1 MQTVGKQAS
10 QFSNDM
16 GDLPKAFGDIE
27 SELDLLAQRFKAGAI
42 DQEYFTKRFK
52 DLKQAAKDNVAAF
65 KEGAKLNEKYR
76 SSADK
81 AADEQERLTAL
92 FKKGA
97 INTKTFNA
105 AMKEQSEIISRV
117 RAEQNGSAAALAQFT
132 ANEERAA
139 QITQNL
145 ATAEERLAAEQAE
158 LDNLFN
164 LGVLSQETYARGTE
178 KISNQMKKL
187 DTQVEQTGIQFNELS
202 GIFGLLPGPLGA
214 FASRVSSFSS
224 SLSGLGK
231 LFSGGIGNLSGL
243 ASSFMAMVNP
253 VTLAA
258 AGIVGFGAAVAGVAK
273 GLISLEKNVED
284 ISRSARLLGT
294 DFEFLQALK
303 TSSDRAGRSFSEL
316 QEPIA
321 RFLSTTQKIK
331 EGDKRLAESFAKVGI
346 SIDDVNNKNPDDL
359 LKLLTKNLAEIEDPA
374 KRAAAEI
381 AIFGEQGPKI
391 RDSLGGFADA
401 AGDIDRFNA
410 SLSQTELDNITDFGR
425 AADALSTSV
434 EGAFQNIIAPFANI
448 GESISRGLSTL
459 VAGFGNLAGTL
470 LDFLSPAFTVIG
482 IAIEGVLNYLGNL
495 ANFISAVL
503 EPFAAIGRTMSEVW
517 SKVGDTFS
525 GLNNFV
531 TDLIQD
537 FREFF
542 SSIFDGTEGVNA
554 AFSKVVEFGERL
566 LNIGAALAQKFV
578 GWMKDLYNSTVQFI
592 ESSPLLNAAAE
603 TITGAFI
610 LLGEGLSNIGKVI
623 TDTLGTLG
631 KYVEYWLKFA
641 ESWLGITN
649 GPKLADVVGDI
660 DVAPELN
667 TVNVG
672 EFQSELDSAISSIAD
687 LGQAG
692 FDAALRYQEQL
703 EEIVALQEEGE
714 LTQEQAQRAAENA
727 TKEFERQKSIIEE
740 QNAALEEQKKIE
752 EDLLKADQDIV
763 DSLLEQQ
770 RIESEFGGQSE
781 RLKSYN
787 NVLAIN
793 REIERVEKQIADAR
807 SAGDAEALEAAN
819 KRLSQLD
826 QIKAK
831 EEDVVS
837 GRADALEDIAKLEKQ
852 LADEQKKLDKE
863 RESAA
868 SAGPNKDRL
877 KAIDANSSAGF
888 EEILR
893 IQRGDDPAVEAA
905 EKQYQKLDEIKR
917 AILEAKLQEVLI
929 PS

>member
-1 MQTVGKQAS
+1 MQAVGKQAE

-16 GDLPKAFGDIE
+16 GDLPQAFGEIE
-27 SELDLLAQRFKAGAI
+27 AELDLLAQRFKAGAI

-145 ATAEERLAAEQAE
+145 ATAEERLATEQAE

-164 LGVLSQETYARGTE
+164 LGVLSQEAYARGTDQ
-178 KISNQMKKL
+178 ITAKL
-187 DTQVEQTGIQFNELS
+187 AAMNPQVEKAGIEFNELT
-202 GIFGLLPGPLGA
+202 GILSVLPGPLGGV
-214 FASRVSSFSS
+214 FSRLS
-224 SLSGLGK
+224 SLSSGLKGLNK
-231 LFSGGIGNLSGL
+231 LFSGGLKSGL
-243 ASSFMAMVNP
+243 ADIGKSLGGLSAGAV
-253 VTLAA
+253 A
-258 AGIVGFGAAVAGVAK
+258 AGAAFAGVGVAIAGVVK
-273 GLISLEKNVED
+273 GAVSLEKEVEN
-284 ISRSARLLGT
+284 IERSARLLGGS
-294 DFEFLQALK
+294 FEFMQALK
-303 TSSDRAGRSFSEL
+303 VSADRVGRSFTEL

-321 RFLSTTQKIK
+321 RFLNTTQRIK
-331 EGDKRLAESFAKVGI
+331 DGDEKLAESFAKVGI
-346 SIDDVNNKNPDDL
+346 SIDDVNKKSPEDL
-359 LKLLTKNLAEIEDPA
+359 LKQLTQNLKEIEDPA

-391 RDSLGGFADA
+391 RDTLGGFADA
-401 AGDIDRFNA
+401 GKDIEAAAGGFSAFDREQFA
-410 SLSQTELDNITDFGR
+410 KLD
-425 AADALSTSV
+425 
-434 EGAFQNIIAPFANI
+434 GAFNKLITSGQALLKNVIVPFIPAIVAVSDGLGNFVA
-448 GESISRGLSTL
+448 GLSSSWQALGRVFEPVIT
-459 VAGFGNLAGTL
+459 AIGKGIKAL
-470 LDFLSPAFTVIG
+470 LDSFGYLYRMVKSVAEYFGYEFNEAAKSVDTEVEVDVSLTGADQAKAEIEG
-482 IAIEGVLNYLGNL
+482 FADDMNSAIEK
-495 ANFISAVL
+495 
-503 EPFAAIGRTMSEVW
+503 T
-517 SKVGDTFS
+517 
-525 GLNNFV
+525 
-531 TDLIQD
+531 
-537 FREFF
+537 
-542 SSIFDGTEGVNA
+542 
-554 AFSKVVEFGERL
+554 
-566 LNIGAALAQKFV
+566 
-578 GWMKDLYNSTVQFI
+578 
-592 ESSPLLNAAAE
+592 
-603 TITGAFI
+603 
-610 LLGEGLSNIGKVI
+610 
-623 TDTLGTLG
+623 
-631 KYVEYWLKFA
+631 
-641 ESWLGITN
+641 
-649 GPKLADVVGDI
+649 
-660 DVAPELN
+660 
-667 TVNVG
+667 
-672 EFQSELDSAISSIAD
+672 AD

-692 FDAALRYQEQL
+692 FDAAFKYQEQL
-703 EEIVALQEEGE
+703 AEIVELQKEGE
-714 LTQEQAQRAAENA
+714 LTQEQANRAAENI
-727 TKEFERQKSIIEE
+727 TKEFEKQEAAIRAQQEAAEE
-740 QNAALEEQKKIE
+740 
-752 EDLLKADQDIV
+752 LLKADQDIV

-781 RLKSYN
+781 RLESYN

-807 SAGDAEALEAAN
+807 AAGDAEALEAAN

-837 GRADALEDIAKLEKQ
+837 GRAEALEDIAKLEKQ

-868 SAGPNKDRL
+868 SAGPSKDRL
-877 KAIDANSSAGF
+877 KAIDANSAAGF

>member
-1 MQTVGKQAS
+1 MQAVGKQAE

-16 GDLPKAFGDIE
+16 GDLPQAFGDIE
-27 SELDLLAQRFKAGAI
+27 AELDLLAQRFKAGAI

-139 QITQNL
+139 QITQSL
-145 ATAEERLAAEQAE
+145 ATAEERLATEQAE

-164 LGVLSQETYARGTE
+164 LGVLSQEAYARGTDQ
-178 KISNQMKKL
+178 ITAKL
-187 DTQVEQTGIQFNELS
+187 AAMNPQVEKAGIEFNELT
-202 GIFGLLPGPLGA
+202 GILSVLPGPLGGV
-214 FASRVSSFSS
+214 FSRLS
-224 SLSGLGK
+224 SLSSGLKGLNK
-231 LFSGGIGNLSGL
+231 LFSGGLKNGLSDIGKSLGGLSAG
-243 ASSFMAMVNP
+243 AV
-253 VTLAA
+253 A
-258 AGIVGFGAAVAGVAK
+258 AGAAFVGVGVAIAGVVKGAVA
-273 GLISLEKNVED
+273 LEKEVED
-284 ISRSARLLGT
+284 IERSARLLGGS
-294 DFEFLQALK
+294 FEFMQALK
-303 TSSDRAGRSFSEL
+303 VSSDRVGRSFSEL
-316 QEPIA
+316 QEPLA
-321 RFLSTTQKIK
+321 RFLNTTQRIK
-331 EGDKRLAESFAKVGI
+331 NGNKDLEKTFAGFGVTL
-346 SIDDVNNKNPDDL
+346 DDIKNNSSQDVFEKLVKNI
-359 LKLLTKNLAEIEDPA
+359 AAIEDPA
-374 KRAAAEI
+374 ERVAAEI
-381 AIFGEQGPKI
+381 AVFGEQGPKI
-391 RDSLGGFADA
+391 RDSLLGAAQAADDLEASAGGFSAFDRAQFKELDGAFNRLITAGQALLKNVIVPFIPAIVAVSDGLADWVSGISSAVQALGRVLEPLFTAIGKGFAKLLEWSGAFYRQIKSLAEFFGYEFNEAAKSVDTDVEVGISLNGADQAKAEIEGFAD
-401 AGDIDRFNA
+401 DMN
-410 SLSQTELDNITDFGR
+410 S
-425 AADALSTSV
+425 
-434 EGAFQNIIAPFANI
+434 
-448 GESISRGLSTL
+448 
-459 VAGFGNLAGTL
+459 
-470 LDFLSPAFTVIG
+470 
-482 IAIEGVLNYLGNL
+482 AIEK
-495 ANFISAVL
+495 
-503 EPFAAIGRTMSEVW
+503 T
-517 SKVGDTFS
+517 
-525 GLNNFV
+525 
-531 TDLIQD
+531 
-537 FREFF
+537 
-542 SSIFDGTEGVNA
+542 
-554 AFSKVVEFGERL
+554 
-566 LNIGAALAQKFV
+566 
-578 GWMKDLYNSTVQFI
+578 
-592 ESSPLLNAAAE
+592 
-603 TITGAFI
+603 
-610 LLGEGLSNIGKVI
+610 
-623 TDTLGTLG
+623 
-631 KYVEYWLKFA
+631 
-641 ESWLGITN
+641 
-649 GPKLADVVGDI
+649 
-660 DVAPELN
+660 
-667 TVNVG
+667 
-672 EFQSELDSAISSIAD
+672 AD

-692 FDAALRYQEQL
+692 FDAAFKYQEQL
-703 EEIVALQEEGE
+703 AEIVELQKEGE
-714 LTQEQAQRAAENA
+714 LTQEQANRAAENI
-727 TKEFERQKSIIEE
+727 TKEFEKQEAAIRAQQEAAEE
-740 QNAALEEQKKIE
+740 
-752 EDLLKADQDIV
+752 LLKADQDIV
-763 DSLLEQQ
+763 ASLLEQQ

-781 RLKSYN
+781 RLESYN

-807 SAGDAEALEAAN
+807 AAGDAEALEAAN

-893 IQRGDDPAVEAA
+893 IQRGDDPAAEAA